1 VTLLNEAQK
10 EQLKEI
16 SKHLLQVRQ
25 EKSIRIE
32 EVAAKTHIR
41 LMFLQAL
48 DAGQFEELPE
58 PVYVQGFIR
67 RYGEVLGLD
76 GTALANTFTP
86 HVFPLDSINNSQ
98 NLDKKPDVRIP
109 LFIPY
114 ILLLAVAVIGLI
126 YVLNPK
132 LTAESLAK
140 KQNSVSTHKKTT
152 TPAPVVLSPTADS
165 PTQKANSVPSP
176 IASLPPTSPNSTKSP
191 TVEVALELQGKSWLQ
206 VKVDGKIE
214 FVGYLTKGQRQTWK
228 AKKQLSVRSGDA
240 GAILISVNNQ
250 PAKPFGGQGD
260 VKEVTFTPEMIGN
273 RE

>member
-16 SKHLLQVRQ
+16 SKYLLQVRQ

-41 LMFLQAL
+41 LIFLQAL

-76 GTALANTFTP
+76 GNALANTFTP

-98 NLDKKPDVRIP
+98 NLDKKPDIRIP

-126 YVLNPK
+126 YVLNPR
-132 LTAESLAK
+132 LTAKSLAK
-140 KQNSVSTHKKTT
+140 KQNSVSTQKQTT
-152 TPAPVVLSPTADS
+152 TPPSVALSPTADS
-165 PTQKANSVPSP
+165 PTRKQNSVPT
-176 IASLPPTSPNSTKSP
+176 IPPASPNSTTSP
-191 TVEVALELQGKSWLQ
+191 TVDVTLELQGKSWLQ
-206 VKVDGKIE
+206 VKVDGKVE

-228 AKKQLSVRSGDA
+228 AKKQLSIRSGDA
-240 GAILISVNNQ
+240 GAVLISVNNQ

-260 VKEVTFTPEMIGN
+260 VKEVTFTP
-273 RE
+273 

>member
-1 VTLLNEAQK
+1 MTLLNEAQK

-16 SKHLLQVRQ
+16 SKYLLQVRQ

-67 RYGEVLGLD
+67 RYGDVLGLD

-86 HVFPLDSINNSQ
+86 HVFPLNSTNNSQ
-98 NLDKKPDVRIP
+98 NLDKKPDIRIP

-140 KQNSVSTHKKTT
+140 KQNSVP
-152 TPAPVVLSPTADS
+152 TPPPVALSPTANS
-165 PTQKANSVPSP
+165 PTQELNSVPSP
-176 IASLPPTSPNSTKSP
+176 IASLPPTSPNSTTSP
-191 TVEVALELQGKSWLQ
+191 TVEVTLELQGKSWLQ
-206 VKVDGKIE
+206 VKADGKIE
-214 FVGYLTKGQRQTWK
+214 FAGYLTKGQRQTWK

-240 GAILISVNNQ
+240 GAVLISVNNQ
-250 PAKPFGGQGD
+250 PAKPFGVKGD
-260 VKEVTFTPEMIGN
+260 VKEVTFTPEMIGDREQGTGN
-273 RE
+273 R